1 MINTKKITL
10 DLPLNY
16 NIPDKIVKNDP
27 DENALII
34 SHGTRIRLEE
44 ERIIQTNY
52 KDKEIQEIIQLN
64 DKDKLLLNNQ
74 ISNLKNEIT
83 ELKSQNNYYINNIF
97 ELKQSNDFFY
107 SKGKDEGKLLG
118 KKDYE
123 IEINI
128 YKNLLEETKNTNKE
142 LTDKI
147 YSLSQNNN
155 NTLRQFLKDELKPIQ
170 ELTDKFKNSSHKG
183 KCGENFVENYIINNF
198 INSIHDNPSYKNV
211 SGKDGYGDFEYID
224 NELKLLIEVK
234 NMEEVKTR
242 DIKKFQDN
250 VISRVKNHKF
260 NAGLFICLNDN
271 IIKDGKKDFI
281 SEPLKVQINDTC
293 IEIPLVYISD
303 VLSQPNSI
311 KVAIT
316 YLYQFI
322 KNKNTFTTSQDNNP
336 LLIQSLDEFK
346 HLNTVDLQNI
356 YENNKKMIKSLDDTN
371 KAIEQ
376 IILNSKNIL
385 TNVNSVVSQFNY
397 NQDIT
402 IKSTK
407 LTKIE
412 NEIVFNATNKN
423 ISHVTTAILKDFGYT
438 DSQIKKIKLSS
449 INNILAKKS

>member
-1 MINTKKITL
+1 MISCGKIL
-10 DLPLNY
+10 
-16 NIPDKIVKNDP
+16 
-27 DENALII
+27 
-34 SHGTRIRLEE
+34 S
-44 ERIIQTNY
+44 
-52 KDKEIQEIIQLN
+52 
-64 DKDKLLLNNQ
+64 
-74 ISNLKNEIT
+74 
-83 ELKSQNNYYINNIF
+83 
-97 ELKQSNDFFY
+97 
-107 SKGKDEGKLLG
+107 

-123 IEINI
+123 TEINI
-128 YKNLLEETKNTNKE
+128 YKNLLEETKNTNKD

-155 NTLRQFLKDELKPIQ
+155 DTIRQFLKDELKPIQ

-183 KCGENFVENYIINNF
+183 KCGENFVENYIIDNF
-198 INSIHDNPSYKNV
+198 ITSIHDNPSYKNV

-271 IIKDGKKDFI
+271 IIKDGKKDFLI
-281 SEPLKVQINDTC
+281 EPLKVEVYNSC